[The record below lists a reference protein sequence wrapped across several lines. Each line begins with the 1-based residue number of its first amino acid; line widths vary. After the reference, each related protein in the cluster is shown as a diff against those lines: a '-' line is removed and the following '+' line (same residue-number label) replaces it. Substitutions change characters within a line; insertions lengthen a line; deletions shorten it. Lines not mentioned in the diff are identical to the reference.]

1 MPKATTRPSSRT
13 EERVMVFID
22 GSNLYHVL
30 GQTCSRH
37 DLQFDKFAQKLA
49 GDRDL
54 RRVYYYNIRQE
65 AFEGGSNVSEQ
76 DRFLSSL
83 YDTPYL
89 EVKLGIWKQRGGTMV
104 EKGVDVMLAVDLVT
118 RAYRDQYDTAIIVSG
133 DADFFPALQAAK
145 DVGKH
150 VEVAAFDTNI
160 SSEAA
165 RVADVHIKLTKTF
178 FNGLWMTRAQQK
190 QRSAASRRPEVSD
203 EAASPNGE
211 DKAATK
217 AATKSYSSRRPV
229 RGSRRPVSQSSSSD
243 SRSTSSTQESKT
255 EPAPVA
261 ASTPAASAPASK
273 EAEAQV
279 DSSRANIRRT
289 PSRRKVGG
297 TAANSSPNGTN
308 GNGVNKPRPPA
319 LRTPAANGSS
329 GSGTGENAPAAETA
343 PAASPAATAEPAS
356 TSSDA

>member
-1 MPKATTRPSSRT
+1 MPKATTRPSSRAD
-13 EERVMVFID
+13 ERVMVFID

-30 GQTCSRH
+30 GQTCGRH

-165 RVADVHIKLTKTF
+165 RVADVHFKLTKTF
-178 FNGLWMTRAQQK
+178 FTGLWMTRAQQK
-190 QRSAASRRPEVSD
+190 QRSAAARRPEVSD

-217 AATKSYSSRRPV
+217 AATSRRPA
-229 RGSRRPVSQSSSSD
+229 RPGRRSTSRSSSD
-243 SRSTSSTQESKT
+243 SRSSSSTPEKKT
-255 EPAPVA
+255 ESTPAA
-261 ASTPAASAPASK
+261 ATAPAASAPATRES
-273 EAEAQV
+273 EAPAE
-279 DSSRANIRRT
+279 SSRPNIRRT

-297 TAANSSPNGTN
+297 TAASASTSGTN
-308 GNGVNKPRPPA
+308 GNGVSKPRPPA
-319 LRTPAANGSS
+319 LRTPTANGST
-329 GSGTGENAPAAETA
+329 GSGTSENTPAPVAEPAAAAE
-343 PAASPAATAEPAS
+343 PAASAEPANA
-356 TSSDA
+356 SSEA

>member
-1 MPKATTRPSSRT
+1 MPKATTRPSSRKD
-13 EERVMVFID
+13 ERVMVFID

-30 GQTCSRH
+30 GQTCGRH
-37 DLQFDKFAQKLA
+37 DLQFDKFAHKLA

-178 FNGLWMTRAQQK
+178 FTGLWMTRAQQK
-190 QRSAASRRPEVSD
+190 QRSVAARRPEVSD

-217 AATKSYSSRRPV
+217 AATKPSSSRRPA
-229 RGSRRPVSQSSSSD
+229 RSGRRSTSRSSSSD
-243 SRSTSSTQESKT
+243 SRSTSSASETRTESS
-255 EPAPVA
+255 PAA
-261 ASTPAASAPASK
+261 TPATASAPATREP
-273 EAEAQV
+273 EAPAE
-279 DSSRANIRRT
+279 SSRPNIRRT

-297 TAANSSPNGTN
+297 TAAIAAPAGTN
-308 GNGVNKPRPPA
+308 GNGTSKPRPPA
-319 LRTPAANGSS
+319 LRTPASSSNGNVGDS
-329 GSGTGENAPAAETA
+329 TPAAEPAPAA
-343 PAASPAATAEPAS
+343 PAS
-356 TSSDA
+356 ESTDA

>member
-1 MPKATTRPSSRT
+1 MPKATARPASRT
-13 EERVMVFID
+13 DERVMVFID

-30 GQTCSRH
+30 GQTCGRH

-178 FNGLWMTRAQQK
+178 FTGLWMTRAQQK

-217 AATKSYSSRRPV
+217 AATKSSSSRRPV
-229 RGSRRPVSQSSSSD
+229 RGGRRQDSRSSSSD
-243 SRSTSSTQESKT
+243 SRPTSSTSESKT
-255 EPAPVA
+255 DSIPAV
-261 ASTPAASAPASK
+261 ASAPAAK
-273 EAEAQV
+273 EAEAPV

-297 TAANSSPNGTN
+297 TAASSSQSGTN

-319 LRTPAANGSS
+319 LRTPASNGSS
-329 GSGTGENAPAAETA
+329 GSGTGENAPAAEPA
-343 PAASPAATAEPAS
+343 PAAASAATAESAS

>member
-1 MPKATTRPSSRT
+1 MPKATARPSSRT
-13 EERVMVFID
+13 DERVMVFID

-30 GQTCSRH
+30 GQTCGRH

-118 RAYRDQYDTAIIVSG
+118 RAYRDHYDTAIIVSG

-178 FNGLWMTRAQQK
+178 FTGLWMTRTQQK
-190 QRSAASRRPEVSD
+190 QRAVAARRPEVSD

-217 AATKSYSSRRPV
+217 AATKSSTSRRPV
-229 RGSRRPVSQSSSSD
+229 RGGRRAASHSTSTD
-243 SRSTSSTQESKT
+243 SRSTSNAPESKPET
-255 EPAPVA
+255 APVA
-261 ASTPAASAPASK
+261 TSAPSTREP
-273 EAEAQV
+273 EAPAE
-279 DSSRANIRRT
+279 SSRPNIRRT

-297 TAANSSPNGTN
+297 TAASAAPAGTN
-308 GNGVNKPRPPA
+308 GNGINKPRPPA
-319 LRTPAANGSS
+319 LRIPASTSASGNG
-329 GSGTGENAPAAETA
+329 GETA
-343 PAASPAATAEPAS
+343 PAAAEPAPAPAATPAS
-356 TSSDA
+356 DSSDA